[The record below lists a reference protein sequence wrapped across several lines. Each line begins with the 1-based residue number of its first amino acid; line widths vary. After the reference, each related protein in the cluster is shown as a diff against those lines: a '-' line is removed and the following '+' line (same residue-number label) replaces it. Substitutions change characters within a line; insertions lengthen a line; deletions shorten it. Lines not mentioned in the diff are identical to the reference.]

1 MVMQFHVLSQL
12 QTALRNAIAGNFTL
26 CHRNRF
32 RCTTQ
37 SQAISRFIT
46 ATDVT
51 ATQSLVIS
59 HFVTAI
65 DCTAQHNLRQFHILS
80 LQQTALCHAISGNFM
95 FCLCN
100 RLHFTTQSLVI
111 SHFVTAIDCTAQRNL
126 RQINVLSP
134 QPTALRHI
142 ISGNITFCH

>member
-1 MVMQFHVLSQL
+1 MF
-12 QTALRNAIAGNFTL
+12 
-26 CHRNRF
+26 CHSYRLH
-32 RCTTQ
+32 CTMQ
-37 SQAISRFIT
+37 SQAILLFVT
-46 ATDVT
+46 ATDCAAPHNPRQFRVLSLQLT
-51 ATQSLVIS
+51 AL
-59 HFVTAI
+59 
-65 DCTAQHNLRQFHILS
+65 QHNLRQFHILS